1 MSGNPVAFPR
11 VAQLSWEAVDLN
23 IHDPVASE
31 KKREAM
37 SQLMARVGSEEDA
50 DIIRKPLEE
59 VLIPPLEEVS
69 EFFSRYLTTSL
80 HTCMIFCC

>member
-1 MSGNPVAFPR
+1 MSGNPVASPR
-11 VAQLSWEAVDLN
+11 VAQQGWEAVDLHS
-23 IHDPVASE
+23 HDPLASE

-69 EFFSRYLTTSL
+69 AFLSGYLAT
-80 HTCMIFCC
+80 